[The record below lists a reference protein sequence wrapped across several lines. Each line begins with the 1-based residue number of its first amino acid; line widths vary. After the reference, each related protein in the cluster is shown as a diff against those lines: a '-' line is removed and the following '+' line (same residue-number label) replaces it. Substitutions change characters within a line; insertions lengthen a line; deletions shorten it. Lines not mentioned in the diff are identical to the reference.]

1 LRRARLALF
10 AFAMGDQAK
19 SLLPFLQRADEM
31 AKADPKV
38 AYYCR
43 LYAVEEGMKIPDKS
57 PELGEMLSLLVR
69 QLEATKQAAGL
80 LGAEDDEAHV
90 ENFALKIFAKADRF
104 VRRRPARAP
113 RTRPFPARGVNI
125 ERPAGRL
132 IPRTSPRHAP
142 SPAPRER
149 PIASPP
155 ARPRPRAVQNAH
167 PRPSPPP
174 S

>member
-1 LRRARLALF
+1 MRRARLALF

-57 PELGEMLSLLVR
+57 TELGEMLSLLVR

-80 LGAEDDEAHV
+80 LGAEEDEAHV

-113 RTRPFPARGVNI
+113 RTLPVRGVNI
-125 ERPAGRL
+125 ERPAGHL
-132 IPRTSPRHAP
+132 IPRTSLRHAP
-142 SPAPRER
+142 SPAPRVR
-149 PIASPP
+149 PIVSPP
-155 ARPRPRAVQNAH
+155 AR
-167 PRPSPPP
+167 
-174 S
+174 

>member
-1 LRRARLALF
+1 MRRARLALF

-57 PELGEMLSLLVR
+57 TELGEMLSLLVR

-80 LGAEDDEAHV
+80 LGAEEDEAHV

-104 VRRRPARAP
+104 VRR
-113 RTRPFPARGVNI
+113 
-125 ERPAGRL
+125 
-132 IPRTSPRHAP
+132 
-142 SPAPRER
+142 
-149 PIASPP
+149 
-155 ARPRPRAVQNAH
+155 
-167 PRPSPPP
+167 
-174 S
+174 

>member
-1 LRRARLALF
+1 
-10 AFAMGDQAK
+10 MGDQAK

-38 AYYCR
+38 AYYW

-57 PELGEMLSLLVR
+57 TELGEMLSLLVR

-80 LGAEDDEAHV
+80 LGAEEDEAHV

-113 RTRPFPARGVNI
+113 RTLPVRGVNI
-125 ERPAGRL
+125 ERPAGHL
-132 IPRTSPRHAP
+132 IPRTSLRHAS
-142 SPAPRER
+142 SPAPRVR
-149 PIASPP
+149 PIVSPP
-155 ARPRPRAVQNAH
+155 AR
-167 PRPSPPP
+167 
-174 S
+174 